1 MYKAIFCQAVNLHS
15 EVRKN
20 LAFDLS
26 PEQHNN
32 QWPGLLL
39 NVPQD
44 KYFMGPFDKSETSLV
59 QRKGVRSYKSE
70 VAQ

>member
-1 MYKAIFCQAVNLHS
+1 MYKAIFCRAVNLHF

-26 PEQHNN
+26 LEQHNN

-59 QRKGVRSYKSE
+59 QGKQGGKKL
-70 VAQ
+70 